1 MYKPGRPHVVIDAL
15 SRLPHVTQPISVP
28 NQTIDVSLFYIE
40 LEWLNDV
47 KCF

>member
-28 NQTIDVSLFYIE
+28 NQTIDVSL
-40 LEWLNDV
+40 LEYD
-47 KCF
+47 KFGAHY